1 MDYRIKNA
9 CLRNELRKSKDEE
22 EIKIIEKYDKI
33 KNLVST
39 FVTDL
44 SKLDIDIEYFD
55 FVIDMLND
63 LKSVYDILKLTP
75 NYNWKLTP

>member
-9 CLRNELRKSKDEE
+9 CLRNEIRKSKDEE

-55 FVIDMLND
+55 FVIDMLNN
-63 LKSVYDILKLTP
+63 LKRKSHFKP
-75 NYNWKLTP
+75 

>member
-1 MDYRIKNA
+1 MDYRIKDA
-9 CLRNELRKSKDEE
+9 FLRNGIRKSKDEE

-63 LKSVYDILKLTP
+63 LKRKSHFNP
-75 NYNWKLTP
+75 

>member
-1 MDYRIKNA
+1 MDYRIKDA
-9 CLRNELRKSKDEE
+9 FLRNEIRKSKDEE
-22 EIKIIEKYDKI
+22 EAKIIEKYDKI

-39 FVTDL
+39 FVSDL

-63 LKSVYDILKLTP
+63 LKRKSHFNP
-75 NYNWKLTP
+75 

>member
-1 MDYRIKNA
+1 M
-9 CLRNELRKSKDEE
+9 
-22 EIKIIEKYDKI
+22 KIIEKYDKI

-55 FVIDMLND
+55 FVIDMLNN
-63 LKSVYDILKLTP
+63 LKRKSHFKP
-75 NYNWKLTP
+75 